1 MNVQF
6 YGAITKRDET
16 KRLVEGYASTE
27 AVDSD
32 GETILRSGLKEA
44 LADYMAWANVREMHG
59 ASAVGVAKEAVIDDR
74 GLYIVVKVVD
84 DSAWKKV
91 QEGVYRGFSIGG
103 KIKERDAT
111 NRKIIKRL
119 SLHEISLV
127 DRPANPE
134 AKFDIV
140 KLADFSDEPSAAAK
154 FADAKRKPVVT
165 AAHVE
170 ALWNVMSPETRAHVA
185 MLATHR
191 LLGRPAT
198 GPR

>member
-1 MNVQF
+1 MNNVQF
-6 YGAITKRDET
+6 YGNIIKRDET

-103 KIKERDAT
+103 KIKERDAA

-127 DRPANPE
+127 DRPPNPE

-140 KLADFSDEPSAAAK
+140 KLADFSDAAK
-154 FADAKRKPVVT
+154 FADAKRKPTVT
-165 AAHVE
+165 AAHTA
-170 ALWNVMSPETRAHVA
+170 ALWAAMSPESRAHVA
-185 MLATHR
+185 MMATHR
-191 LLGRPAT
+191 VFGRPAT